1 MMYVFYFVRNQTAQG
16 FLEMVVKFG
25 NFLIQKVSHTVSYF
39 NKETENIKMNDNVQ
53 MWHWVGRT
61 GSWWQEKFPCTW
73 IY

>member
-1 MMYVFYFVRNQTAQG
+1 MIYVFYFVRNQTSQG
-16 FLEMVVKFG
+16 FPEMVVKFG
-25 NFLIQKVSHTVSYF
+25 KFLVQKISHKVFYF

-61 GSWWQEKFPCTW
+61 GSWWQEKFKCTW